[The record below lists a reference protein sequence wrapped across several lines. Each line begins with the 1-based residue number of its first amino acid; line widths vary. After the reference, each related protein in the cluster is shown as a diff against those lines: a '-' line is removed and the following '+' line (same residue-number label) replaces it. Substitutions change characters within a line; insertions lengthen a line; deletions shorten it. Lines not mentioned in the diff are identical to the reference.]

1 MKSTIKFEYSAHY
14 RTSHIV
20 NRQEKEIFIALHGY
34 GQLSEFFLR
43 KLHPIFFEDRLI
55 IVPEATNYAY
65 LQGFSGRVG
74 ANWMTKHEREIAI
87 VNNNNYLNALLQS
100 FLLKYSNKPK
110 IKVMGFSQG
119 AATATRWV
127 SQLDVPVDTLILWGG
142 GFAHDLDLG
151 KTSENLQGTK
161 CYIALGDQDEFV
173 TEESIQ
179 KQDELIKAMGLEV
192 ERLSYPGGHDLEI
205 QLLAKI
211 LEGQKLDERY
221 LLKNV

>member
-1 MKSTIKFEYSAHY
+1 MKSSIKFEYSAHY
-14 RTSHIV
+14 RTSHVV

-43 KLHPIFFEDRLI
+43 KLQPVFYEDRLI

-74 ANWMTKHEREIAI
+74 ANWMTKHEREMAIA
-87 VNNNNYLNALLQS
+87 NNNNYLNVLLKS

-151 KTSENLQGTK
+151 KTSKNLQETK
-161 CYIALGDQDEFV
+161 CFIALGDQDEFV

-179 KQDELIKAMGLEV
+179 KQDELIEAMGLEV
-192 ERLSYPGGHDLEI
+192 KRLSYQGGHDLEI
-205 QLLAKI
+205 QLLAQI